1 MIEAIFTKLTYAL
14 EGIPHIA
21 VIASFL
27 WGVLSILL
35 SPCHLASIPLIVGF
49 VGAQGDK
56 VSIKKAFLLSLLFAT
71 GILFT
76 IAIIG
81 LITGIAGMLAGDIG
95 IWGNL
100 LVAVVFILVGLYL
113 FDIINFNFLNF
124 GQPQYE
130 KKGYLAAFVI
140 GLIFG
145 IALGP
150 CTFAYMAPMLAVAFK
165 VASTNIIYSMTLI
178 LFYGIGH
185 CSVIVF
191 AGTST
196 EVVEKYLKWSDKS
209 KGVSALKKICG
220 LLLIIA
226 AIYLIYTAFVK

>member
-1 MIEAIFTKLTYAL
+1 MIETIFTKLTYAL
-14 EGIPHIA
+14 ESQAYIA
-21 VIASFL
+21 ITASFL
-27 WGVLSILL
+27 WGVLSIIL

-56 VSIKKAFLLSLLFAT
+56 VTIKKAFLLSLLFAV
-71 GILFT
+71 GILST
-76 IAIIG
+76 IAVIG
-81 LITGIAGMLAGDIG
+81 LITGIAGMIAGDIG

-100 LVAVVFILVGLYL
+100 IVAIVFIFVGLYL
-113 FDIINFNFLNF
+113 FEIVNFNFLNF

-130 KKGYLAAFVI
+130 KKGYIAAFVL

-165 VASTNIIYSMTLI
+165 VASKNLLYSMTLI
-178 LFYGIGH
+178 LFFGIGH

-191 AGTST
+191 AGTFT
-196 EVVEKYLKWSDKS
+196 EIVEKYLKWSDKS
-209 KGVSALKKICG
+209 KGVHVLKKICG
-220 LLLIIA
+220 ILLFIA
-226 AIYLIYTAFVK
+226 AGYLIFTSFIK

>member
-1 MIEAIFTKLTYAL
+1 MIETIFTKLTYAL
-14 EGIPHIA
+14 EAQIYIA
-21 VIASFL
+21 ITASFL

-56 VSIKKAFLLSLLFAT
+56 VTFKKAFLLSLLFAI
-71 GILFT
+71 GILLI
-76 IAIIG
+76 IAVIG
-81 LITGIAGMLAGDIG
+81 FITGIAGMIAGDIG

-100 LVAVVFILVGLYL
+100 LVSIVFILVGLYL
-113 FDIINFNFLNF
+113 FDVINFNFLNF

-130 KKGYLAAFVI
+130 KTGYIAAFI
-140 GLIFG
+140 LGLIFG
-145 IALGP
+145 IGLGP

-165 VASTNIIYSMTLI
+165 VAAKNILYSMTLI
-178 LFYGIGH
+178 IFFGLGH

-191 AGTST
+191 AGTFT

-209 KGVSALKKICG
+209 KGVYILKKICG
-220 LLLIIA
+220 ILLFIA
-226 AIYLIYTAFVK
+226 AGYLIFTGFVR